1 MQKKVYNELSRIAAS
16 IKNSVP
22 RTEETNN
29 HVHSHYSF
37 SPYSPTDIVT
47 EALKAGI
54 QTVGLMD
61 HDSVAGAHE
70 FISAGQIMG
79 IATTVGCEIR
89 ASLDNTIFK
98 NKRLN
103 NPDENN
109 IIYMAFHGIPH
120 QNLEKVEDF
129 LKPIRATRKVR
140 MEKETQ
146 KLNDYLSR
154 LNMDISLSFEK
165 DVMPLTKYHS
175 GGTVTERHILLSL
188 SNKFIKNFGKG
199 KSLIS
204 ILEKLDIDIPNN
216 LLPLLNDEN
225 NEYYAYDL
233 LGLFKSDLVPH
244 FFISSS
250 NNECPKVEE
259 AVNFSCQIG
268 AIPAYAYLGDVHES
282 ATGDKKNQAFEDS
295 FLDKLIDELVKLGF
309 QAVTYMPPR
318 NKIQQLVKLQSLCQ
332 KNNLMEISG
341 VDINSPRQS
350 FNCPIL
356 LNKEFCHLVDAAWAL
371 IAHEKLSSE
380 NECEGL
386 FNQNSKNF
394 SLNLSDKIKHYAN
407 IGKALDP
414 CKIIIKGA
422 LI

>member
-1 MQKKVYNELSRIAAS
+1 
-16 IKNSVP
+16 
-22 RTEETNN
+22 
-29 HVHSHYSF
+29 
-37 SPYSPTDIVT
+37 
-47 EALKAGI
+47 
-54 QTVGLMD
+54 
-61 HDSVAGAHE
+61 
-70 FISAGQIMG
+70 
-79 IATTVGCEIR
+79 
-89 ASLDNTIFK
+89 
-98 NKRLN
+98 
-103 NPDENN
+103 
-109 IIYMAFHGIPH
+109 MAFHGIPH

-204 ILEKLDIDIPNN
+204 ILESYIDIPNN

-309 QAVTYMPPR
+309 QAVTICHHEI
-318 NKIQQLVKLQSLCQ
+318 KF
-332 KNNLMEISG
+332 NN
-341 VDINSPRQS
+341 
-350 FNCPIL
+350 
-356 LNKEFCHLVDAAWAL
+356 
-371 IAHEKLSSE
+371 
-380 NECEGL
+380 
-386 FNQNSKNF
+386 
-394 SLNLSDKIKHYAN
+394 
-407 IGKALDP
+407 
-414 CKIIIKGA
+414 
-422 LI
+422 

>member
-1 MQKKVYNELSRIAAS
+1 
-16 IKNSVP
+16 
-22 RTEETNN
+22 
-29 HVHSHYSF
+29 
-37 SPYSPTDIVT
+37 
-47 EALKAGI
+47 
-54 QTVGLMD
+54 MD

-154 LNMDISLSFEK
+154 LNIDISLSFEK

-204 ILEKLDIDIPNN
+204 ILERLDIDIPNN
-216 LLPLLNDEN
+216 LLPLLSS
-225 NEYYAYDL
+225 L
-233 LGLFKSDLVPH
+233 LSLVFLIPVHHQFLLHPFKKKRLLILLLVFNH
-244 FFISSS
+244 LHHHLM
-250 NNECPKVEE
+250 K
-259 AVNFSCQIG
+259 QKKRK
-268 AIPAYAYLGDVHES
+268 
-282 ATGDKKNQAFEDS
+282 KKNIWES
-295 FLDKLIDELVKLGF
+295 I
-309 QAVTYMPPR
+309 
-318 NKIQQLVKLQSLCQ
+318 
-332 KNNLMEISG
+332 
-341 VDINSPRQS
+341 
-350 FNCPIL
+350 
-356 LNKEFCHLVDAAWAL
+356 
-371 IAHEKLSSE
+371 
-380 NECEGL
+380 
-386 FNQNSKNF
+386 
-394 SLNLSDKIKHYAN
+394 
-407 IGKALDP
+407 
-414 CKIIIKGA
+414 
-422 LI
+422 